1 MNNDHLVRM
10 CNQIG
15 TFFESMTNREQALED
30 FANHI
35 KNFWAPSMRNQIL
48 SQLEQGDA
56 TELSPIATEV
66 LTKYR
71 SILQ

>member
-15 TFFESMTNREQALED
+15 TFFESMTDREQALED
-30 FANHI
+30 FAKHL
-35 KNFWAPSMRNQIL
+35 KTFWAPSMRHQIL
-48 SQLEQGDA
+48 TQMEQGET
-56 TELSPIATEV
+56 TELSPIATEA
-66 LTKYR
+66 LIKFR